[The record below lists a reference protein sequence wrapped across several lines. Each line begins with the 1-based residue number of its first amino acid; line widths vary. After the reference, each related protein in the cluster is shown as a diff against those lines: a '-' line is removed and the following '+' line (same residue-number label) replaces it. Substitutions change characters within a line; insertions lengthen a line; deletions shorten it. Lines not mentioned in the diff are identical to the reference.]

1 MSVTRGIFDSF
12 GFAVSGIREAIQ
24 SEPNFKIHLGIAGFT
39 FVLAYFLKFT
49 ILEWLLL
56 TSVISFV
63 LVLELINTS
72 LEAIVDLV
80 SPEVRVKAKIAK
92 DVAAASV
99 LIASTFATAAGILLF
114 LPKILALVL
123 GFYNW

>member
-1 MSVTRGIFDSF
+1 MSTQRGILESF
-12 GFAVSGIREAIQ
+12 GFAVAGIREAIQ
-24 SEPNFKIHLGIAGFT
+24 NEPNFKIHLGIAVLT
-39 FVLAYFLKFT
+39 LVLAYFLKFT

-63 LVLELINTS
+63 LVLELVNTS

-80 SPEVRVKAKIAK
+80 SPEIRVKAKLAK

-114 LPKILALVL
+114 LPKILNLVL
-123 GFYNW
+123 GF